1 MKQDDKSSNSPHI
14 VREFL
19 IPGHEY
25 LRSAHPDFELVGRDD
40 DLTDISKT
48 LMRRNAHNVIMT
60 GASGVGTTS
69 LILGLETSKKKPDTP
84 YDISGKTFYWLDTD
98 SLFAS
103 DDTKTVQE
111 NFYNVLDTMSRTSD
125 SVLVIQNAPEFIE
138 AARNRGCLNFIN
150 ALMGDLWNNNFQ
162 AILECR
168 DNQLSEIL
176 GCHPYIRQM
185 FTVRE
190 ITEPEPENLKIIVT
204 AAARQLESFHGIAIA
219 PEAIDA
225 AIKLTEQFH
234 VSQFEQAQPGRTL
247 SLLDAALTSYRHTAH
262 TVLPPAAVKDAGALC
277 AEFDQNAATPEDEW
291 SVLQTGIRRIQQER
305 REAEARL
312 YGTDTQ
318 EGAADAEKLKRL
330 LAEKETEF
338 KKLNREINSSLTLTA
353 GDIYTE
359 FSRISKLSLK
369 AIDSDETS
377 MLLEM
382 EKALSAVI
390 FGQDEPVKGV
400 TAAVRSGRL
409 GLKSPDEPVASF
421 VFLGPSGTGKTALAE
436 HLANHLF
443 QDKAALQRYDMS
455 EFNGEGAVERF
466 IETVTENMRRRPY
479 CVNIFDEME
488 KADKKIFDLFLQI
501 NDKGQLTNS
510 SGLVASF
517 ANSINIVTS
526 NIGQDYFYDE
536 KLSFEE
542 ASAKAKDALS
552 DTEKSGYRNEVLN
565 RFTGVYC
572 FKTLEAEQ
580 LLMVAKKQM
589 QSLARRVEEKG
600 LGFEIPSDDDLTVLC
615 RDHYVR
621 RKGAR
626 SIQKYIRENVAGD
639 IALLMLQNFNMEGA
653 ISIRYDREEKKI
665 SSVFN
670 AAGSKR
676 EETLQ
681 RKSVPKARKPR

>member
-1 MKQDDKSSNSPHI
+1 MTQDNKINNPPHI

-25 LRSAHPDFELVGRDD
+25 LRIAHPDFELVGRDNE
-40 DLTDISKT
+40 LRDISKT
-48 LMRRNAHNVIMT
+48 LMRRNARNVIMT
-60 GASGVGTTS
+60 GAGGVGTTS
-69 LILGLETSKKKPDTP
+69 LILGLETSKKKNDTP

-98 SLFAS
+98 SLFALG
-103 DDTKTVQE
+103 DTKIVQE

-162 AILECR
+162 VILECR

-185 FTVRE
+185 FTVCE
-190 ITEPEPENLKIIVT
+190 IKEPEPLNLKIIVT
-204 AAARQLESFHGIAIA
+204 TAARQLENFHGITIA
-219 PEAIDA
+219 PEAIEA

-247 SLLDAALTSYRHTAH
+247 SLLDAALTSYRHKAH
-262 TVLPPAAVKDAGALC
+262 AVLPPVAAQKAGALC
-277 AEFDQNAATPEDEW
+277 EEFDQKASIQENEW
-291 SVLQTGIRRIQQER
+291 SILQADIRRIQQER
-305 REAEARL
+305 REVEAQI
-312 YGTDTQ
+312 YGTDAQGKTV
-318 EGAADAEKLKRL
+318 DAENLKTI
-330 LAEKETEF
+330 LAEKEEEF
-338 KKLNREINSSLTLTA
+338 RSLNRKINSNLTLTA
-353 GDIYTE
+353 TDIYTE

-369 AIDSDETS
+369 AMGSDETS

-382 EKALSAVI
+382 ETALSTVI

-409 GLKSPDEPVASF
+409 GLKKPEEPVASF

-436 HLANHLF
+436 HLANHMF

-455 EFNGEGAVERF
+455 EFNGEDAVERF

-510 SGLVASF
+510 AGLVASF
-517 ANSINIVTS
+517 AHSINIVTS

-536 KLSFEE
+536 KLNFEE
-542 ASAKAKDALS
+542 ASIKAKDALS

-565 RFTGVYC
+565 RFTGIYC

-589 QSLARRVEEKG
+589 QSLARRVKEKG
-600 LGFEIPSDDDLTVLC
+600 LDLEVPNDDELTAMC

-639 IALLMLQNFNMEGA
+639 IALLMLQNSNKEGA
-653 ISIRYDREEKKI
+653 ISIYYDREAKKI
-665 SSVFN
+665 SSSFN
-670 AAGSKR
+670 AAGG
-676 EETLQ
+676 
-681 RKSVPKARKPR
+681 KSTQKPQHISAIKARKPR

>member
-1 MKQDDKSSNSPHI
+1 MKQEDNGKKSAHI

-25 LRSAHPDFELVGRDD
+25 IRTAHPDFELVGRDD

-48 LMRRNAHNVIMT
+48 LMRRDAHNVIMT

-69 LILGLETSKKKPDTP
+69 LILGLETSKSKPGTP

-111 NFYNVLDTMSRTSD
+111 NFYSVLDTMSRTSD

-176 GCHPYIRQM
+176 NCHPYIRQM

-190 ITEPEPENLKIIVT
+190 IMEPEPENLKYIVT
-204 AAARQLESFHGIAIA
+204 TAARQLESFHGINIA

-247 SLLDAALTSYRHTAH
+247 ALLDAALTSYRHTAH
-262 TVLPPAAVKDAGALC
+262 TVIADAAAIDEYALSG
-277 AEFDQNAATPEDEW
+277 EFDRNAAPEGDAW
-291 SVLQTGIRRIQQER
+291 SLLQVSIRRIQQER
-305 REAEARL
+305 REAEAQL
-312 YGTDTQ
+312 YGRDAQDGLTDEDKLKTLL
-318 EGAADAEKLKRL
+318 ADKDAEFKR
-330 LAEKETEF
+330 
-338 KKLNREINSSLTLTA
+338 LNREINSSLTLTA
-353 GDIYTE
+353 ADIYAE
-359 FSRISKLSLK
+359 FSRISKLSLA

-377 MLLEM
+377 KLLEM
-382 EKALSAVI
+382 EEALSAVI

-400 TAAVRSGRL
+400 TGAVRSGRL
-409 GLKSPDEPVASF
+409 GLKRPDEPVASF

-436 HLANHLF
+436 HLADHLF
-443 QDKAALQRYDMS
+443 QDKGALQRYDMS

-510 SGLVASF
+510 AGLVASF

-536 KLSFEE
+536 KLDFEE
-542 ASAKAKDALS
+542 ASAKAKEDLS

-589 QSLARRVEEKG
+589 QSIARRVEEKG
-600 LGFEIPSDDDLTVLC
+600 LSFEMPNDEDLTQLC

-639 IALLMLQNFNMEGA
+639 LALLMLQNFNVEGG
-653 ISIRYDREEKKI
+653 IHVHYDREQKKI

-670 AAGSKR
+670 AAGSKNTA
-676 EETLQ
+676 EAQ
-681 RKSVPKARKPR
+681 RKPAPKGRKPR

>member
-1 MKQDDKSSNSPHI
+1 MKQDNKNSNSSHI

-48 LMRRNAHNVIMT
+48 LMRKNAHNLIMT

-103 DDTKTVQE
+103 NDTKTVQE

-185 FTVRE
+185 FTVRDV
-190 ITEPEPENLKIIVT
+190 TEPEPENLKIIVT
-204 AAARQLESFHGIAIA
+204 AAARQLESFHGIRIA

-277 AEFDQNAATPEDEW
+277 GEFDQNAAVTENEW
-291 SVLQTGIRRIQQER
+291 SVLQADIRRIQQER

-312 YGTDTQ
+312 YGTDAQ
-318 EGAADAEKLKRL
+318 EGADDLKRL

-353 GDIYTE
+353 ADIYAE

-436 HLANHLF
+436 HLADHLF

-455 EFNGEGAVERF
+455 EFNGDGAVERF

-510 SGLVASF
+510 AGLVASF

-600 LGFEIPSDDDLTVLC
+600 LGFEMPRDDDLTVLC

-639 IALLMLQNFNMEGA
+639 IALLILQNSNVEGA

-676 EETLQ
+676 KEAL
-681 RKSVPKARKPR
+681 RHKSTPKRWKPH